1 VEYPIRSFPSKRIT
15 LIVQYCRKRL
25 RGGVIVFGKLES
37 VILFVTDVAK
47 SLEFYRHELGLS
59 LKAQQGLDWV
69 EFETNGTTLIL
80 HKRVEQA
87 YPFHPELVFA
97 VEDTDK
103 TYEALK
109 EGGVKFLHPPL
120 DQSSGYRSAFCA
132 DPDGNVLKI
141 TSSMRKG

>member
-1 VEYPIRSFPSKRIT
+1 MT
-15 LIVQYCRKRL
+15 LIVKYGRQRL
-25 RGGVIVFGKLES
+25 RGGVIVFGNLES
-37 VILFVTDVAK
+37 VILFVPDVAK
-47 SLEFYRHELGLS
+47 SFEFYRHELGLS
-59 LKAQQGLDWV
+59 LKAQQGLDWL

-109 EGGVKFLHPPL
+109 ERGDKFFHPPL
-120 DQSSGYRSAFCA
+120 GHSSGYLSAFCA
-132 DPDGNVLKI
+132 DPDGY
-141 TSSMRKG
+141 